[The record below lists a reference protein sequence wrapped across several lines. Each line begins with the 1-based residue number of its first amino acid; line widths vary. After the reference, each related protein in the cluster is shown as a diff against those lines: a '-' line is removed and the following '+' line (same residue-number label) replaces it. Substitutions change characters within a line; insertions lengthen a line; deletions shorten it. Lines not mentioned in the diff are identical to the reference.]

1 MPFKTTQ
8 PVNAHIST
16 VSAYAREGEHATQ
29 LRHQKRP
36 RSKLPDSSDSY
47 PMPTYMSPQ
56 PPKDVPPYR
65 VPPNLQRDIDQGKFN
80 TDQRF
85 PGNRFLEVSHPA
97 KVTILGTNDHMAILQ
112 LKAMRPS
119 MRAHSIKHKLIS
131 DPEHRTDLT
140 GAITVVGTCL
150 DMCPEYERHER
161 EFQKDVDD
169 WEKVCIPGHG

>member
-1 MPFKTTQ
+1 MA
-8 PVNAHIST
+8 NAHST
-16 VSAYAREGEHATQ
+16 
-29 LRHQKRP
+29 
-36 RSKLPDSSDSY
+36 
-47 PMPTYMSPQ
+47 
-56 PPKDVPPYR
+56 
-65 VPPNLQRDIDQGKFN
+65 
-80 TDQRF
+80 
-85 PGNRFLEVSHPA
+85 
-97 KVTILGTNDHMAILQ
+97 ILQ

-169 WEKVCIPGHG
+169 WEKVCTPGHIP